1 LVSNHPER
9 LNTDFTTGL
18 LPSPLTHWSW
28 QATKRTLTGLVL
40 TATFIR
46 LAFASSR
53 VSVPFELDYEEGN
66 VLNAALR
73 ILHGQTPYP
82 DPASFPYTLNP
93 YGPIGYATAAI
104 GTKLFGVSL
113 FGPRLLVFVAGIAT
127 MAIIALL
134 IAKLSDDWHVGVLFA
149 GVFACSPLV
158 KLWLPL
164 LRVDFLAIFWSVLGL
179 YIFLAKPRLWWIAAV
194 AFSLA
199 FLTKPTAIAAPLAC
213 VLDLMLR
220 KRVVAALGF
229 SATYLGIISASVFVF
244 GKNFI
249 FDLTRTHPDPYSLKR
264 ALALYFVALIS
275 AQLVLGVLVYGIAF
289 GFRWTNQSRALGFY
303 FAASSLAAL
312 SGGKLG
318 SETNHFLEWTAAL
331 CIVGGLATAFLL
343 ASHKPLAQAFFIG
356 LAALTIWF
364 AVIPRYALVSEASP
378 GGCLEAYNFL
388 RSFPGERILSE
399 DVASL
404 VVSGKPV
411 LVSNPF
417 VVTQLGDSVAWSRG
431 SMSDLASRQYFD
443 LIILGGEVHGF
454 QPGSGR
460 WPPAFISAV
469 GQHYHVQRRFLCSP
483 HFVVAY
489 APK

>member
-1 LVSNHPER
+1 LS
-9 LNTDFTTGL
+9 
-18 LPSPLTHWSW
+18 SSLTRWSW
-28 QATKRTLTGLVL
+28 QATKRTLTWLVL
-40 TATFIR
+40 IATFIR
-46 LAFASSR
+46 LAFAFSR
-53 VSVPFELDYEEGN
+53 VNVPFELDYEEGN

-93 YGPIGYATAAI
+93 YGPVGYATAAI

-113 FGPRLLVFVAGIAT
+113 FGPRLLVLVAGIAT

-134 IAKLSDDWHVGVLFA
+134 IAKLSDDWQVGILFA
-149 GVFACSPLV
+149 GVFVCSPLV

-164 LRVDFLAIFWSVLGL
+164 LRVDFFAIFWSVLGL
-179 YIFLAKPRLWWIAAV
+179 YIFLEKPRLSWMAAV

-213 VLDLMLR
+213 VLDLILR
-220 KRVVAALGF
+220 KRILSAVGFAAI
-229 SATYLGIISASVFVF
+229 YLSIISAGAFGL

-264 ALALYFVALIS
+264 ALALYFVALTS
-275 AQLVLGVLVYGIAF
+275 AQLTLAVLVYGLAF
-289 GFRWTNQSRALGFY
+289 GFRWTNKSRALGFY

-343 ASHKPLAQAFFIG
+343 AAHKPLGHAFFIG
-356 LAALTIWF
+356 LAALTMWF
-364 AVIPRYALVSEASP
+364 ALVPRYALLSEASP

-388 RSFPGERILSE
+388 RSYSGDRILSE

-404 VVSGKPV
+404 VLTDKPV

-417 VVTQLGDSVAWSRG
+417 VATQLGDSVAWSRG
-431 SMSDLASRQYFD
+431 SMTALASRQYFQ
-443 LIILGGEVHGF
+443 LIIQGAEVQGF
-454 QPGSGR
+454 QPSSGR

-469 GQHYHVQRRFLCSP
+469 GQHYRVQQRFLCAP